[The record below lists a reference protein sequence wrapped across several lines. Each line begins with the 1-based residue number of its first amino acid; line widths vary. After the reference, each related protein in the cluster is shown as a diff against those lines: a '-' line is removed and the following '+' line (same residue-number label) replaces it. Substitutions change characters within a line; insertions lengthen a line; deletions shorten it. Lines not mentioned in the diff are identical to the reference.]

1 MALASVGGAPL
12 VRAFVLHGHFVVG
25 RLAAGCE
32 FGLEFVDAGFELG
45 HLVVVTAAHE
55 LGEQEHAREDDGD
68 ADQQRHHEEDDQ
80 QFETARDLKQHT
92 RRVGRAQ
99 HGSFPERFTRS
110 PAQTPSVSR
119 TRRSTLV
126 GLFAGL
132 LALALFGRVVGYRR
146 LLATVSGLD
155 PLPFAAGFV
164 AAVAALGC
172 QFLALHALLDVRPS
186 LASALGYL
194 RGVYGR
200 QLIPV
205 GNVAGPVLIAYS
217 MRRATG
223 VSTDRGLPAT
233 IIAQAAAF
241 LASSVV
247 ALVGSALLVAGGRR
261 ALLPLVGVFGLV
273 VLAWV
278 AVLAALVAG
287 VEFDRVVQTVAAAVR
302 RTLGRLSAR
311 VAARTERDVVQQ
323 RLDEFDDARR
333 LIREDP
339 GRVGVALVWAT
350 VGWTLYTL
358 PAVTTGAALETPI
371 PLAVAFVAVPVSD
384 LLNALPVPGGI
395 GGVEVAMAGIIVALT
410 GVDIAAAAVIAF
422 CVRLCTYWFVMLFSG
437 TATTL
442 SSMRTVI

>member
-1 MALASVGGAPL
+1 MS
-12 VRAFVLHGHFVVG
+12 RA
-25 RLAAGCE
+25 
-32 FGLEFVDAGFELG
+32 
-45 HLVVVTAAHE
+45 
-55 LGEQEHAREDDGD
+55 
-68 ADQQRHHEEDDQ
+68 
-80 QFETARDLKQHT
+80 
-92 RRVGRAQ
+92 
-99 HGSFPERFTRS
+99 
-110 PAQTPSVSR
+110 
-119 TRRSTLV
+119 RRSTLF
-126 GLFAGL
+126 GLLAGL
-132 LALALFGRVVGYRR
+132 LALALFGKVVGYRR

-186 LASALGYL
+186 VSSALGYL

-217 MRRATG
+217 MRQSTG
-223 VSTDRGLPAT
+223 VPTDRGLPAT
-233 IIAQAAAF
+233 IIAQATAF

-247 ALVGSALLVAGGRR
+247 ALGGAVLLVAGGRR

-273 VLAWV
+273 VLVWV
-278 AVLAALVAG
+278 AILAALVAG
-287 VEFDRVVQTVAAAVR
+287 VEFDRIVQAIAAAIR
-302 RTLGRLSAR
+302 RTLGRISAR
-311 VAARTERDVVQQ
+311 VAARTEPSAVQQ

-339 GRVGVALVWAT
+339 SRVAVALAWAT

-358 PAVTTGAALETPI
+358 PAVTTGAALGTPV

-384 LLNALPVPGGI
+384 LLNAIPVPGGI

-410 GVDIAAAAVIAF
+410 GVDVAAAAVIAF
-422 CVRLCTYWFVMLFSG
+422 CVRLCTYWFVLLFSG

-442 SSMRTVI
+442 SSMRAAV